1 MTLDCTKLKMGDT
14 VVFRN
19 GGKSKICLA
28 ERSIKENNAIYIRF
42 PEVKNYGLHVHKN
55 GKIFVGATSIIG
67 DMPKSG
73 QVDNCPFDIV
83 KIIKATM

>member
-1 MTLDCTKLKMGDT
+1 MAIDCTKLKMGDT

-28 ERSIKENNAIYIRF
+28 ERSIKHSKAIYIRF

-55 GKIFVGATSIIG
+55 GKLFVSDGSIIG

-73 QVDNCPFDIV
+73 HVDGCPFDIV
-83 KIIKATM
+83 KIIKATK